1 MKGRCVEAWT
11 TLQRVQT
18 VLRSVRIR
26 QGTGLEMR
34 HMTARVVTVG
44 HSHPLVAEGH
54 VHERLLVVMVPCAA
68 TVHVVVLA
76 LQLVLDP
83 LTVRRV
89 TDKRKNRADT
99 LNEEGTLSGLSV
111 VERSLE

>member
-1 MKGRCVEAWT
+1 MG
-11 TLQRVQT
+11 
-18 VLRSVRIR
+18 
-26 QGTGLEMR
+26 
-34 HMTARVVTVG
+34 HMTARVVAMS
-44 HSHPLVAEGH
+44 HSHALIAEAH
-54 VHERLLVVMVPCAA
+54 VDERLLVVMVPSAA

-99 LNEEGTLSGLSV
+99 LNEEGTLSRLSV